1 LNIFE
6 QRCLLC
12 TEIESVLVTCT
23 EWCVSSKPRFFFA
36 RCAAIPRSTAVILP
50 PTVVLYL
57 CSSRPAQHLG
67 VGGWMRY
74 FPASALPKLFAGL
87 HSSAL
92 RGREDGQRIVSC
104 VHHAWCRLIDTF
116 GAALVTKLSFDLI
129 GNYWIGPGAVLVL
142 AQNCSDGLIV
152 FGSHFGV
159 TTSFKILQVWKLSSF
174 APKSHRK
181 RFFLLVVALLLMYVF
196 ECQNASLIEPP
207 PRWFTAS
214 G

>member
-1 LNIFE
+1 
-6 QRCLLC
+6 
-12 TEIESVLVTCT
+12 
-23 EWCVSSKPRFFFA
+23 
-36 RCAAIPRSTAVILP
+36 
-50 PTVVLYL
+50 
-57 CSSRPAQHLG
+57 
-67 VGGWMRY
+67 MRY

-87 HSSAL
+87 HSSAY

-159 TTSFKILQVWKLSSF
+159 TTSFKICLSLET
-174 APKSHRK
+174 K
-181 RFFLLVVALLLMYVF
+181 FF
-196 ECQNASLIEPP
+196 CSKKPP
-207 PRWFTAS
+207 QAIFFYL
-214 G
+214 